1 MKVASTHEIIEK
13 LQAFETLY
21 GVGAVESIAS
31 VCNGS
36 RTTEYIFN
44 IKDKNGNEVKIDI
57 DSVIKTELFT
67 K

>member
-13 LQAFETLY
+13 LQAFEKLY

-31 VCNGS
+31 VCSGS

-44 IKDKNGNEVKIDI
+44 IEDKNGNEVKIDI